1 MKLPKNREIK
11 YLNRDFETIL
21 NRLVNQIK
29 YYYPDSF
36 NDFSP
41 ASPGMI
47 MLEMI
52 AYVGDV
58 LNYYIDH
65 QTKETLIYHASDKQ
79 TIYNIAQA
87 YGYKIKTSIPATV
100 PVAIQCLVPVSQLG
114 KNQQSYIDFKEAPII
129 YPGMQV
135 KSEAGNLYTI
145 FESVNF
151 KQITPKDEL
160 IQPLLN
166 ENLNIIIRKNV
177 YAYSVVEK
185 TFTYKCDDLI
195 KNNMKIYLPDKNIVK
210 IKSVVDEDGN
220 NWYQVLNMAN
230 DLVMSNDVEYN
241 NGVRVFKRFKT
252 NKRYKKLVDKYDS
265 TYLYFGSKQR
275 SNRLQSQLY
284 QAFYNY
290 DYSEIATPSL
300 LLLNNNYGQVPYGKT
315 LTITYYVSAEVAD
328 PANTINEIV
337 YYKAFNNDD
346 YIPEQYQV
354 VLESLNV
361 TNYSPTIGG
370 LGLES
375 LDSIKENTIAFIN
388 SQNRLVTQQDYIN
401 TAKLLPSEYG
411 NVAKSYVQKNPSNN
425 VIQLYVLSYN
435 NEKHLVQTNPQ
446 IKINIG
452 QFMQKYRMLG
462 DVLEIKDAYII
473 NVGCE
478 FSIVGDK
485 SYSKKQLL
493 YKAIEKI
500 KEIMNIDNFEIG
512 TPIDVNYIISE
523 ILGIKGIIN
532 VVDLKFVNKVGNQK
546 GYSMVQYDM
555 NSAFNSEV
563 KKYFTSYTP
572 SIFQLKYPDKDI
584 VGSIL

>member
-11 YLNRDFETIL
+11 YLNRDFDSIIS
-21 NRLVNQIK
+21 RLVDQIK

-41 ASPGMI
+41 ASPGMV

-65 QTKETLIYHASDKQ
+65 QTKETLICHASDKQ
-79 TIYNIAQA
+79 SVYDIAQA
-87 YGYKIKTSIPATV
+87 YGYRIKTATPATV
-100 PVAIQCLVPVSQLG
+100 PIALQCLVPIQPVTG
-114 KNQQSYIDFKEAPII
+114 RITYENAPIL
-129 YPGMQV
+129 YPGSQI

-151 KQITPKDEL
+151 KELTPNDEL
-160 IQPLLN
+160 IRPLLN
-166 ENLNIIIRKNV
+166 QTLNVIIRKNV

-185 TFTYKCDDLI
+185 TFNYTCNDLI
-195 KNNMKIYLPDKNIVK
+195 RNNMKIYLPDKNVVK

-230 DLVMSNDVEYN
+230 DLVMSGEVQYSN
-241 NGVRVFKRFKT
+241 NIRVFKRIKT
-252 NKRYKKLVDKYDS
+252 NKRFKRLVDNHDA

-275 SNRLQSQLY
+275 SNRSQSQLY

-290 DYSEIATPSL
+290 DYSEIAIPSS

-328 PANTINEIV
+328 PALTVNEIAS
-337 YYKAFNNDD
+337 YKAFNNDN
-346 YIPEQYQV
+346 YQPEIYEI
-354 VLESLNV
+354 VLSSLNA
-361 TNYSPTIGG
+361 TNYKPTVGG

-388 SQNRLVTQQDYIN
+388 SQNRLVTQEDYIN
-401 TAKLLPSEYG
+401 TARLLPSQYG
-411 NVAKSYVQKNPSNN
+411 NIAKSYVQKNSSDN

-435 NEKHLVQTNPQ
+435 NEKHLVQTNYQ
-446 IKINIG
+446 VKKNMG
-452 QFMQKYRMLG
+452 QFLEKYRMLG
-462 DVLEIKDAYII
+462 DAIEIKNAYII

-493 YKAIEKI
+493 LKVIEKI

-512 TPIDVNYIISE
+512 TPIDVNYIISQ
-523 ILGIKGIIN
+523 ILTIKGITN
-532 VVDLKFVNKVGNQK
+532 VVELKFINKVGSDE
-546 GYSMVQYDM
+546 GYSMVHYDM
-555 NSAFNSEV
+555 NAAFDSNT
-563 KKYFTSYTP
+563 KKYFTSFTP

-584 VGSIL
+584 IGNIL

>member
-11 YLNRDFETIL
+11 YLNRDFDSIIS
-21 NRLVNQIK
+21 RLVDQIK

-41 ASPGMI
+41 ASPGMV

-65 QTKETLIYHASDKQ
+65 QTKETLICHASDKQ
-79 TIYNIAQA
+79 SVYDIAQA
-87 YGYKIKTSIPATV
+87 YGYRIKTATPATV
-100 PVAIQCLVPVSQLG
+100 PIALQCLVPIQPVTG
-114 KNQQSYIDFKEAPII
+114 RITYENAPIL
-129 YPGMQV
+129 YPGSQI

-151 KQITPKDEL
+151 KELTPNDEL
-160 IQPLLN
+160 IRPLLN
-166 ENLNIIIRKNV
+166 QTLNVIIRKNV

-185 TFTYKCDDLI
+185 TFNYTCNDLI
-195 KNNMKIYLPDKNIVK
+195 RNNMKIYLPDKNVVK

-230 DLVMSNDVEYN
+230 DLVMSGEVQYSN
-241 NGVRVFKRFKT
+241 NIRVFKRIKT
-252 NKRYKKLVDKYDS
+252 NKRFKRLVDNHDA

-275 SNRLQSQLY
+275 SNRSQSQLY
-284 QAFYNY
+284 
-290 DYSEIATPSL
+290 
-300 LLLNNNYGQVPYGKT
+300 QVPYGKT

-328 PANTINEIV
+328 PALTVNEIAS
-337 YYKAFNNDD
+337 YKAFNNDN
-346 YIPEQYQV
+346 YQPEIYEI
-354 VLESLNV
+354 VLSSLNA
-361 TNYSPTIGG
+361 TNYKPTVGG

-388 SQNRLVTQQDYIN
+388 SQNRLVTQEDYIN
-401 TAKLLPSEYG
+401 TARLLPSQYG
-411 NVAKSYVQKNPSNN
+411 NIAKSYVQKNSSDN

-435 NEKHLVQTNPQ
+435 NEKHLVQTNYQ
-446 IKINIG
+446 VKKNMG
-452 QFMQKYRMLG
+452 QFLEKYRMLG
-462 DVLEIKDAYII
+462 DAIEIKNAYII

-485 SYSKKQLL
+485 AYSKKQLL
-493 YKAIEKI
+493 LKAIEKI
-500 KEIMNIDNFEIG
+500 KEVMNIDNFEIG
-512 TPIDVNYIISE
+512 TPIDVNYIISQ
-523 ILGIKGIIN
+523 ILTIKGITN
-532 VVDLKFVNKVGNQK
+532 VVELKFINNVGSDE

-555 NSAFNSEV
+555 NAAFDSNT
-563 KKYFTSYTP
+563 KKYFTSFTP

-584 VGSIL
+584 IGNIL

>member
-11 YLNRDFETIL
+11 YLNRDFDSIIS
-21 NRLVNQIK
+21 RLVDQIK

-41 ASPGMI
+41 ASPGMV

-65 QTKETLIYHASDKQ
+65 QTKETLICHASDKQ
-79 TIYNIAQA
+79 SVYDIAQA
-87 YGYKIKTSIPATV
+87 YGYRIKTATPATV
-100 PVAIQCLVPVSQLG
+100 PIALQCLVPIQPVTG
-114 KNQQSYIDFKEAPII
+114 RITYENAPIL
-129 YPGMQV
+129 YPGSQIR
-135 KSEAGNLYTI
+135 SEAGNLYTI

-151 KQITPKDEL
+151 KELTPNDEL
-160 IQPLLN
+160 IRPLLN
-166 ENLNIIIRKNV
+166 QTLNVIIRKNV

-185 TFTYKCDDLI
+185 TFNYTCNDLI
-195 KNNMKIYLPDKNIVK
+195 RNNMKIYLPDKNVVK

-230 DLVMSNDVEYN
+230 DLVMSGEVQYSN
-241 NGVRVFKRFKT
+241 NIRVFKRIKT
-252 NKRYKKLVDKYDS
+252 NKRFKRLVDNHDA

-275 SNRLQSQLY
+275 SNRSQSQLY

-290 DYSEIATPSL
+290 DYSEIAIPSS
-300 LLLNNNYGQVPYGKT
+300 LLLNNNYGQVPYGKI

-328 PANTINEIV
+328 PALTVNEIAS
-337 YYKAFNNDD
+337 YKAFNNDN
-346 YIPEQYQV
+346 YQPEIYEI
-354 VLESLNV
+354 VLSSLNA
-361 TNYSPTIGG
+361 TNYKPTVGG

-388 SQNRLVTQQDYIN
+388 SQNRLVTQEDYIN
-401 TAKLLPSEYG
+401 TARLLPSQYG
-411 NVAKSYVQKNPSNN
+411 NIAKSYVQKNSSDN

-435 NEKHLVQTNPQ
+435 NEKHLVQTNYQ
-446 IKINIG
+446 VKKNMG
-452 QFMQKYRMLG
+452 QFLEKYRMLG
-462 DVLEIKDAYII
+462 DAIEIKNAYII

-493 YKAIEKI
+493 LKVIEKI

-512 TPIDVNYIISE
+512 TPIDVNYIISQ
-523 ILGIKGIIN
+523 ILTIKGITN
-532 VVDLKFVNKVGNQK
+532 VVELKFINKVGSDE

-555 NSAFNSEV
+555 NAAFDSNT
-563 KKYFTSYTP
+563 KKYFTSFTP

-584 VGSIL
+584 IGNIL